1 MINKAKNTPK
11 TTKTTKTIK
20 TTTTAHEKTEHLM
33 CLIGL
38 LVSFFVLSQ
47 IFTKTKP
54 H

>member
-1 MINKAKNTPK
+1 MINKDKNTPK